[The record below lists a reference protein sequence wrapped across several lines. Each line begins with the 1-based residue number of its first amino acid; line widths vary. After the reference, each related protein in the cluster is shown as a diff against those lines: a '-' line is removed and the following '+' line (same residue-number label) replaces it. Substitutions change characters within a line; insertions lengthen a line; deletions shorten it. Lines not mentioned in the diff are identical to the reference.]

1 MGVFRNFVRRIST
14 TFYKKEER
22 EAPTYVCLIIT
33 RVQCRRQNNIH
44 QIGLKLKFFHA
55 RDPPDGY
62 INSLSSKEFTS
73 SVFDQLMTINKARS
87 GTLWMQINHQL
98 DK

>member
-1 MGVFRNFVRRIST
+1 MGVFRSFVRRIST

-55 RDPPDGY
+55 TRPARGY
-62 INSLSSKEFTS
+62 INSLSSEFTS
-73 SVFDQLMTINKARS
+73 SVFEQLMTINKARS
-87 GTLWMQINHQL
+87 GTLWMQINH
-98 DK
+98 